1 MFSWIILH
9 ESRTI
14 IPSSGQKVYH
24 TAQYISPFYSPEGQE
39 LPRLNTPRRDKK
51 PSLEQDCPNQ
61 PWPNTK
67 IVMFWHAHQI
77 PLQCSRHVV
86 YKWLSTYLNILACSI
101 VSLPITEQYGKMSLF
116 TVIWEAISPHHHSR
130 TNGRSKWPSSFTT
143 SSPLYHHCFISSSTA
158 KLINGVKPSN
168 YKLSSSSIWWFN
180 NKPSPAS
187 MVYLHH
193 QPIISMSCLPAVSK
207 NNSSIFYTDIIT
219 RKI

>member
-101 VSLPITEQYGKMSLF
+101 VSLPISEQYGKMSLF
-116 TVIWEAISPHHHSR
+116 TITLEQMVNLNDHPLSQPVVLSTFIASSHHQ
-130 TNGRSKWPSSFTT
+130 P
-143 SSPLYHHCFISSSTA
+143 
-158 KLINGVKPSN
+158 
-168 YKLSSSSIWWFN
+168 LSSS
-180 NKPSPAS
+180 
-187 MVYLHH
+187 MV
-193 QPIISMSCLPAVSK
+193 
-207 NNSSIFYTDIIT
+207 
-219 RKI
+219 